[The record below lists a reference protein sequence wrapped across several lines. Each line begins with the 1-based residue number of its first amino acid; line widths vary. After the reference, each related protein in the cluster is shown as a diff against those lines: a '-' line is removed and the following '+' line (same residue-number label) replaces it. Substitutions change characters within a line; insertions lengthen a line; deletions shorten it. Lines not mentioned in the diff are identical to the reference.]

1 MDKRSRLMVILYRI
15 VTQYVI
21 PVPYIIR
28 GGNDSEYK
36 NRILAAKCQSCQ
48 RAFVCHP
55 EPCAEL
61 VSALFEDLK
70 RCGVRRSRNEFGMT
84 GGRGNDRETE
94 FFDEV
99 SDYW

>member
-1 MDKRSRLMVILYRI
+1 MVILYRI

-36 NRILAAKCQSCQ
+36 NRILVAKCQSCQ
-48 RAFVCHP
+48 PAFVCHP

-61 VSALFEDLK
+61 VSALFQDLK
-70 RCGVRRSRNEFGMT
+70 RCRVRRSRNEFGMT
-84 GGRGNDRETE
+84 GRMVRDDR
-94 FFDEV
+94 
-99 SDYW
+99 SDGSG